1 VADKMQKMV
10 RMANDIANFFRTYSD
25 EEAAKGVHEHIRAFW
40 TPKMREEFLA
50 YAASDGA
57 GIQPRVLLA
66 IARLRTPPSVIHKA
80 VAGPDELGQATSDA
94 G

>member
-1 VADKMQKMV
+1 MADKMQRLV
-10 RMANDIANFFRTYSD
+10 RMANDIANFFRPYSD

-40 TPKMREEFLA
+40 TPKMRDELLG
-50 YAASDGA
+50 YAASGGQ

-66 IARLRTPPSVIHKA
+66 IERLRTPPSVIHKA
-80 VAGPDELGQATSDA
+80 VAGPEELGEATSDA